1 MKSCI
6 KLLGYAF
13 LREKNLLPDFIKLC
27 ELYSLSNNIDDLR
40 VAVIKSIKIAL
51 PAIKLCDSLQLT
63 LIYLRLLQDENPEI
77 RNLIAKLLC

>member
-1 MKSCI
+1 M
-6 KLLGYAF
+6 
-13 LREKNLLPDFIKLC
+13 LPDFIKLC